1 MPARTSEVNP
11 PVGKELVSI
20 ATFLP
25 VRRWIDVIPFLRMSS
40 KVSGQFMK
48 SDVVRFG
55 VKTDL
60 LHKRFW
66 TVSVWSDRVAMR
78 RFVAAEPHAT
88 AVKKFAKWAGGP
100 GSGVRRMDG
109 RRRLDKLGRRQRKDE
124 EAQLLLQGLRGTRAT
139 WLS

>member
-11 PVGKELVSI
+11 PAGKELVSI

-40 KVSGQFMK
+40 KVSGQLMK

-60 LHKRFW
+60 LRKRFW

-88 AVKKFAKWAGGP
+88 AVKKFAKWAGP
-100 GSGVRRMDG
+100 GAAFAEWTDEDGSIDWGVAKEKMKKPSFYYKG
-109 RRRLDKLGRRQRKDE
+109 KEG
-124 EAQLLLQGLRGTRAT
+124 
-139 WLS
+139 

>member
-11 PVGKELVSI
+11 PTGKEFLSL

-25 VRRWIDVIPFLRMSS
+25 VRRWLDVIPFLRMSS
-40 KVSGQFMK
+40 RVSAHLMK
-48 SDVVRFG
+48 SEAIRFG

-66 TVSVWSDRVAMR
+66 TLSVWSDRVAMR

-88 AVKKFAKWAGGP
+88 AVKRFAKWAGQGAAFVEWTGGD
-100 GSGVRRMDG
+100 GSINWDMAKEKMKEPSFYYKG
-109 RRRLDKLGRRQRKDE
+109 
-124 EAQLLLQGLRGTRAT
+124 
-139 WLS
+139 

>member
-11 PVGKELVSI
+11 PAGKELVSI

-25 VRRWIDVIPFLRMSS
+25 VRRWVDVIPFLRMSS
-40 KVSGQFMK
+40 KVSRQLVK

-60 LHKRFW
+60 LRKRFW
-66 TVSVWSDRVAMR
+66 TVSVWSDRAAMR

-88 AVKKFAKWAGGP
+88 AVKKFVKWAGSEAAFAEWKSED
-100 GSGVRRMDG
+100 GSVDWDLAKEKMKTPSFYYKTGG
-109 RRRLDKLGRRQRKDE
+109 GI
-124 EAQLLLQGLRGTRAT
+124 AT
-139 WLS
+139 ARPS

>member
-11 PVGKELVSI
+11 PTGKEFLSI

-25 VRRWIDVIPFLRMSS
+25 VRRWLDVIPFLRMSS
-40 KVSGQFMK
+40 RVSGQLMK
-48 SDVVRFG
+48 SEAIRFG

-60 LHKRFW
+60 LRKRFW

-88 AVKKFAKWAGGP
+88 AVKRFARWAGQGAAFVEWTSED
-100 GSGVRRMDG
+100 GSIDWDVAKEKMKEPSFYYKG
-109 RRRLDKLGRRQRKDE
+109 
-124 EAQLLLQGLRGTRAT
+124 
-139 WLS
+139 

>member
-11 PVGKELVSI
+11 ATGKEFVSI

-25 VRRWIDVIPFLRMSS
+25 VRRWTDVIPFLRMSS
-40 KVSGQFMK
+40 KVSGQLK
-48 SDVVRFG
+48 KTEVVRFG

-66 TVSVWSDRVAMR
+66 TLSVWSDMAAMR

-88 AVKKFAKWAGGP
+88 AVRSFAKWAGSGAAFVEWKSED
-100 GSGVRRMDG
+100 GSINWDVAKEKMKEPSFYYKG
-109 RRRLDKLGRRQRKDE
+109 
-124 EAQLLLQGLRGTRAT
+124 
-139 WLS
+139 